1 MTDSTLR
8 SKDPAD
14 LTAQEAAEELAA
26 LAAELAEHDR
36 RYHAEDAPAISD
48 AAYDALKRRNSAIE
62 FRFPELMR
70 DDSPSRSVGAAPA
83 AGFAKVRHRVPMLSL
98 DNAFSEEDVRDF
110 VGSIRRFLSLG
121 EDAPLEIVA
130 EPKIDGLSFSA
141 RYENGVFVQGA
152 TRGDGQEGE
161 DITANLRTVAELPE
175 RLNGDAPAVLEVR
188 GEVYM
193 SRDAFFALNER
204 QEAAGGKI
212 FANPRNAAAGS
223 LRQKD
228 PEITRSRPLSLFAYS
243 WGEVVGYE
251 ATTHW
256 DYLQQLHAWGL
267 PTNPLARLCR
277 SVEEVMDLYRT
288 VFEQRPSLPY
298 DIDGVVYKVNRI
310 DLQKRLGFVSRSPRW
325 AIAHKFPAEQAH
337 TVLEKIEI
345 QVGRTGVLTP
355 VAHLAPVT
363 VGGVVV
369 SRATLHNEDEIRR
382 KGVRVGD
389 TVIVQR
395 AGDVIPQ
402 ILGVVESQPRGAA
415 EYEFPEVCPVCGSQ
429 VNREEGAVA
438 RRCTGGL
445 VCAAQVVERLK
456 HFVSRDA
463 FDIEGLGAKQIELFH
478 ERGFLKAPADIFR
491 LRDLET
497 PGQKRISS
505 LPRIGEKSAQN
516 LFDAIDARRQIGLD
530 RFIHAL
536 GIPQVGQATARLLA
550 RVYRDLDT
558 LTDAMRAAADKDSDA
573 HKELLGIEGIGE
585 SMADDLTGFFTEQHN
600 IDVLE
605 DLKAAGVSV
614 LPFEQQVAS
623 DSPIKDKT
631 VVFTGT
637 LETMSRGEAKAR
649 AQALGAKVAGSVSKK
664 TDLVVAGPGA
674 GSKLKQAQDLGVA
687 TMTEAEFL
695 TLIGG

>member
-14 LTAQEAAEELAA
+14 LTAQEAAEDLAA
-26 LAAELAEHDR
+26 LAAELAAHDR
-36 RYHAEDAPAISD
+36 RYHAEDAPVISD
-48 AAYDALKRRNSAIE
+48 AEYDALKRRNSAIE
-62 FRFPELMR
+62 ARFPELMR

-110 VGSIRRFLSLG
+110 VASIRRFLSLA
-121 EDAPLEIVA
+121 EDDPLEIVA

-161 DITANLRTVAELPE
+161 DITANLRTLAELPE
-175 RLNGDAPAVLEVR
+175 RLHGDAPAVLEVR

-228 PEITRSRPLSLFAYS
+228 PDITRARPLSLFAYS

-256 DYLQQLHAWGL
+256 EYLETLHAWGL

-277 SVEEVMDLYRT
+277 SVEEVMDLYRDI
-288 VFEQRPSLPY
+288 FERRPTLPY
-298 DIDGVVYKVNRI
+298 DIDGVVYKVNRV

-355 VAHLAPVT
+355 VAHLTPVT

-369 SRATLHNEDEIRR
+369 SRATLHNEDEIKR

-402 ILGVVESQPRGAA
+402 ILGVVEGQPRGPA

-429 VNREEGAVA
+429 VIREEGAVA

-516 LFDAIDARRQIGLD
+516 LFDAIDARRRIGLD

-558 LTDAMRAAADKDSDA
+558 LTEAMRAAADKDSDA

-585 SMADDLTGFFTEQHN
+585 SMADDLTGFFTEPHN
-600 IDVLE
+600 IAVLD
-605 DLKAAGVSV
+605 DLKAAGVEV
-614 LPFEQQVAS
+614 QPFEQQIAA

-631 VVFTGT
+631 IVFTGT

-674 GSKLKQAQDLGVA
+674 GSKLKQAAELGVA

-695 TLIGG
+695 ALVGG